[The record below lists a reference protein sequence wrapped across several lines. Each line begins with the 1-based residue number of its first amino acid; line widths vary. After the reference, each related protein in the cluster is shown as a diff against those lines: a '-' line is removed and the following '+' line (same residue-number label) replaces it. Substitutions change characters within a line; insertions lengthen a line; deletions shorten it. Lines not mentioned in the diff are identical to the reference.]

1 MQTYFPGV
9 LIRQQQR
16 RSLTNHCTLI
26 CHQRSQSF
34 YFVYTHIGAVTD
46 TWLFKKKKKDGV
58 RKKGMYLEHPSSA
71 LKKIQEL
78 KNVHTF

>member
-1 MQTYFPGV
+1 MQTYFPRV

-26 CHQRSQSF
+26 RHQRSQSF
-34 YFVYTHIGAVTD
+34 NFVYTHIGAVTD
-46 TWLFKKKKKDGV
+46 TWLFKKKKRWGEKE
-58 RKKGMYLEHPSSA
+58 GMYLKHPSSV
-71 LKKIQEL
+71 LKKLQEL